1 MMNFAADMEDAE
13 YRDRMRKIA
22 DDYDWPAM
30 QRMRAEM
37 QSLGVE
43 KYSIEFY
50 QRIAKEG
57 LVGLSWPQ
65 PYGKGVPF
73 IRAFLFAEELET
85 QGFGG
90 YALTTN
96 QRGGGMLIRSG
107 TDEQIRQHLPQVVNG
122 TWRFCQG
129 LSEPGAG
136 SDLLSLK
143 TRAVREGDEYI
154 VNGSKLWTSNAHI
167 SDWTGLLVRTDPEAS
182 RHRGLS
188 MLLVDLKSPGIEI
201 QPVWVMGGWR
211 VNAVF
216 YDNVRVPAA
225 NLIGEE
231 GKGWDVVTGNLDEE
245 RAMSFGGTET
255 RALAVR
261 LIHRLEGMADQL
273 SETDLEKLGHF
284 IMELEA
290 DRLLYLRVALAA
302 GRGDDTS
309 GIGPMSKVFG
319 SELAQRFIQ
328 WAADV
333 IGDEVLF
340 ADADGSED
348 VLASDMEE
356 QLRAATVLTNIG
368 GTSEVQRNIISN
380 RYFKLPRAY

>member
-1 MMNFAADMEDAE
+1 MNFAPEADDVE
-13 YRDRMRKIA
+13 YRNRMRAIA
-22 DDYDWPAM
+22 DDYDWSAM
-30 QRMRAEM
+30 RRMREEM
-37 QSLGVE
+37 HALAIE

-50 QRIAKEG
+50 QRIAREG
-57 LVGLSWPQ
+57 LVGLSWPT

-73 IRAFLFAEELET
+73 AQAFLFAEELET

-90 YALTTN
+90 YGLTTN

-107 TDEQIRQHLPQVVNG
+107 SPEQIAEHVPEIVNG

-136 SDLLSLK
+136 SDLLALK
-143 TRAVREGDEYI
+143 TRAVREGDYYV
-154 VNGSKLWTSNAHI
+154 VNGAKLWTSNAHI
-167 SDWTGLLVRTDPEAS
+167 SDWTGLLVRTDPEGT

-188 MLLVDLKSPGIEI
+188 MLLVNLKSPGIEI

-216 YDNVRVPAA
+216 YDNVRVPVA

-231 GKGWDVVTGNLDEE
+231 GKGWEVVTGNLDEE

-255 RALAVR
+255 RLLAAR
-261 LIHRLEGMADQL
+261 LIHRLEGKAEEL
-273 SETDLEKLGHF
+273 SDSDLEQLGRL
-284 IMELEA
+284 ITELEV
-290 DRLLYLRVALAA
+290 DRLLYLRVGLAA

-319 SELAQRFIQ
+319 SELAQRFVQ

-333 IGDEVLF
+333 IGVQALF
-340 ADADGSED
+340 PHEAGSED
-348 VLASDMEE
+348 VLAGDIEE
-356 QLRAATVLTNIG
+356 QLRSATVLTNIG
-368 GTSEVQRNIISN
+368 GTSEVQRNVVSN
-380 RYFKLPRAY
+380 RFLNLPRAY